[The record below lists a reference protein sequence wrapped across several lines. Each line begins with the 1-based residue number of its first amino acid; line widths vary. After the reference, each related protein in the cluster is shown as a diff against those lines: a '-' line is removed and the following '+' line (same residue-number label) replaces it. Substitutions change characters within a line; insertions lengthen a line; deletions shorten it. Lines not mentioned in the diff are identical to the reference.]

1 LTYISYTGSTATT
14 YTTVG
19 VIGSSTP
26 KGWDASTAM
35 AKSFDAH
42 LDIDRLFDGEAKFRA
57 NDAWDVSWGGKAAF
71 SGGGTGDNIPVT
83 KSKYKIYFND
93 LDGSYLMI
101 PNQP

>member
-1 LTYISYTGSTATT
+1 M
-14 YTTVG
+14 TVKQNSEQMMLG
-19 VIGSSTP
+19 ML
-26 KGWDASTAM
+26 A
-35 AKSFDAH
+35 
-42 LDIDRLFDGEAKFRA
+42 
-57 NDAWDVSWGGKAAF
+57 GGKAAF

>member
-1 LTYISYTGSTATT
+1 
-14 YTTVG
+14 
-19 VIGSSTP
+19 
-26 KGWDASTAM
+26 M
-35 AKSFDAH
+35 AKSTFDAH
-42 LDIDRLFDGEAKFRA
+42 SWTLGVTSLNDGEAKFRA
-57 NDAWDVSWGGKAAF
+57 NDAWDVSWEAAF

>member
-1 LTYISYTGSTATT
+1 MLQLLWQNLRLMRI
-14 YTTVG
+14 VG
-19 VIGSSTP
+19 HWVTSL
-26 KGWDASTAM
+26 K
-35 AKSFDAH
+35 
-42 LDIDRLFDGEAKFRA
+42 GEANSVRA

-71 SGGGTGDNIPVT
+71 SGGTGDNIPVT